1 MSDKHIKSSSGTIE
15 EQIYNSL
22 IAAGFNDKDA
32 KFLARMYAKQDKIEA
47 LYRMQHSILKGQ

>member
-22 IAAGFNDKDA
+22 IAAGINDSDA
-32 KFLARMYAKQDKIEA
+32 KILARIIEENK
-47 LYRMQHSILKGQ
+47 LEMR